1 MRILIIGLMLTA
13 SLAGWGCGSRVTS
26 MPETSQTV
34 AFWQQARNYQAQGRY
49 ELAKQY
55 YQLALAGSRS
65 LETQTVLQREI
76 EAADRMLQTLR

>member
-1 MRILIIGLMLTA
+1 MRVLIICLMLTA
-13 SLAGWGCGSRVTS
+13 LPAGWGCGSRVTS

-34 AFWQQARNYQAQGRY
+34 VFWRQARDYQAQGRY

-65 LETQTVLQREI
+65 SETQAVLQREI